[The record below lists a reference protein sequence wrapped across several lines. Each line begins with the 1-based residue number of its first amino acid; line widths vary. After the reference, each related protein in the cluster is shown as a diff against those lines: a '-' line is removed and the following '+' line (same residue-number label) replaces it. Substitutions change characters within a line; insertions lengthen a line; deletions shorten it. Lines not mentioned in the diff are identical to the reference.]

1 MSHKAKLFTQRFDGV
16 GFMRRYAAIMARYE
30 AEESEAAKRQ
40 FVTVK
45 GRIMTALPQSAALP
59 IAIHLEG

>member
-1 MSHKAKLFTQRFDGV
+1 MLQKNKMHHRRFDGT

-30 AEESEAAKRQ
+30 AEKSEATKRQ

-45 GRIMTALPQSAALP
+45 GRIMTALPRSAALP
-59 IAIHLEG
+59 IALHLEG